1 MSAGPPAKPHPPLRE
16 APIWRKYGYTLVTA
30 ALFIMALAGHWLFA
44 WYAYVDEQ
52 LQHNAPV
59 EFQSY
64 LMQVGRDTLEN
75 WQSEFLQLIWQ
86 VAGLALLLH
95 VSSPQSHENEDR
107 LEAKIDILLKAA
119 KPRQADEI
127 IADLDARYDRH

>member
-1 MSAGPPAKPHPPLRE
+1 
-16 APIWRKYGYTLVTA
+16 LVTA
-30 ALFIMALAGHWLFA
+30 AFFLVALVGHWLLG

-52 LQHNAPV
+52 LQHSAPI

-64 LMQVGRDTLEN
+64 LIEIGRDTLEN

-107 LEAKIDILLKAA
+107 LEAKVDELLKAA